1 MAARPDRLTAAPLP
15 RVFLLPGHDKRVGH
29 GHPWAY
35 SNEIRMD
42 AAAKAIAPGACAH
55 LLRVDGKPVG
65 IGTFNPKTLIAFR
78 VFTHDMGATL
88 DRAFIAQ
95 RLRAALALR
104 QRLCAKPFYR
114 LVHAEADGLPGLI
127 VDRLGDVC
135 VLQAGT
141 AGIETLMPEIL
152 AALDEVLAPK
162 AVVLANDSPHRTLEG
177 LETYTRHASKA
188 RTGVVEIEENGLVF
202 FADPLAGQKTGWF
215 FDQRDNRAFVS
226 HLAKGADSVLD
237 LYAYTGGFA
246 VQAAAG
252 AKRVL
257 AVDSSAPAL
266 DLAQKAAERNGVA
279 GVCEFRKQEVFS
291 ALDAL
296 AAGSERF
303 DAVIADPPP
312 FARSKK
318 DVPTALKGYRKL
330 ARTAAALVKPGG
342 FMFIA
347 SCSHNVTADAFA
359 LEVAGGIS
367 RAGRTGR
374 ILRAAGAGADHPVHP
389 LLPETAYLKTLTL
402 QLD

>member
-1 MAARPDRLTAAPLP
+1 MTAADPSALP
-15 RVFLLPGHDKRVGH
+15 RVFLLPGHDKRVQF

-42 AAAKAIAPGACAH
+42 AAAKAIPPGALAS
-55 LLRVDGKPVG
+55 LVRVDGKPVG

-78 VFTHDMGATL
+78 IFAREAGASL
-88 DRAFIAQ
+88 DRAFVAQ
-95 RLRAALALR
+95 RMHAALALR
-104 QRLCAKPFYR
+104 QRLFAKPYYR
-114 LVHAEADGLPGLI
+114 LIHAEADGLPGLV
-127 VDRLGDVC
+127 VDRFGDIC

-152 AALDEVLAPK
+152 AALDEVLSPR
-162 AVVLANDSPHRTLEG
+162 AVVLVNEIPLRTLEG
-177 LETYTRHASKA
+177 LETYTRLASGELA
-188 RTGVVEIEENGLVF
+188 GAVEVEENNLVF
-202 FADPLAGQKTGWF
+202 YADPLQGQKTGWF
-215 FDQRDNRAFVS
+215 FDQRDNRSFVAD
-226 HLAKGADSVLD
+226 LAKDAGAVLD

-246 VQAAAG
+246 VQAAAAG

-266 DLAQKAAERNGVA
+266 ELAKKAAVRNGVA
-279 GVCEFRKQEVFS
+279 EACEFRKDDAFD
-291 ALDAL
+291 ALEAL
-296 AAGSERF
+296 AAGNERF

-318 DVPTALKGYRKL
+318 DVPAALKGYRKL
-330 ARTAAALVKPGG
+330 ARTAAALVRPGG

>member
-1 MAARPDRLTAAPLP
+1 MTDADSSTLP
-15 RVFLLPGHDKRVGH
+15 RVFLLPGRDKRVGF

-42 AAAKAIAPGACAH
+42 PAAKAIAPGACAR
-55 LLRVDGKPVG
+55 LVRVDGKPVG
-65 IGTFNPKTLIAFR
+65 LGTFNPKTLIAFR
-78 VFTHDMGATL
+78 IFAREAGASI
-88 DRAFIAQ
+88 DRAFVAQ
-95 RLRAALALR
+95 RMHAALALR
-104 QRLCAKPFYR
+104 QRLFAKPFYR

-127 VDRLGDVC
+127 VDRFGDVC

-141 AGIETLMPEIL
+141 AGIENLMPEIL
-152 AALDEVLAPK
+152 AALAEVLSPR
-162 AVVLANDSPHRTLEG
+162 AVVLANEGPLRALEG
-177 LETYTRHASKA
+177 LETYTRLAA
-188 RTGVVEIEENGLVF
+188 GELVGAVEVEENNLVF
-202 FADPLAGQKTGWF
+202 YADPLQGQKTGWF
-215 FDQRDNRAFVS
+215 FDQRDNRSFVAD
-226 HLAKGADSVLD
+226 LAKDAGAVLD

-246 VQAAAG
+246 VQAAAAG

-266 DLAQKAAERNGVA
+266 ELAKKAAVRNGVA
-279 GVCEFRKQEVFS
+279 EACEFRKDDAFD
-291 ALDAL
+291 ALEAL
-296 AAGSERF
+296 AAGNERF

-318 DVPTALKGYRKL
+318 DVPAALKGYRKL
-330 ARTAAALVKPGG
+330 ARTAAALVRPGG

-347 SCSHNVTADAFA
+347 SCSHNVTAEAFT

>member
-1 MAARPDRLTAAPLP
+1 MTNESIASAAST
-15 RVFLLPGHDKRVGH
+15 RVFLLPGQDKRVGH

-42 AAAKAIAPGACAH
+42 AAAKAIPPGACAH

-78 VFTHDMGATL
+78 VFAHAPGANV
-88 DRAFIAQ
+88 DRAFVAG

-104 QRLCAKPFYR
+104 QRLYAKPFYR
-114 LVHAEADGLPGLI
+114 LIHAEADGLPGLI

-152 AALDEVLAPK
+152 AALDEVVAPR
-162 AVVLANDSPHRTLEG
+162 AIVLANDSPHRTLEG
-177 LETYTRHASKA
+177 LETYTRHATGA
-188 RTGVVEIEENGLVF
+188 RTGMVEIEENGLVF
-202 FADPLAGQKTGWF
+202 FADPLAGQKTGWY
-215 FDQRDNRAFVS
+215 FDQRDNRAFVA

-246 VQAAAG
+246 VHAAAAG
-252 AKRVL
+252 AKKVI

-266 DLAQKAAERNGVA
+266 DLAQKAATRNGVA
-279 GVCEFRKQEVFS
+279 DACEFRKQDVFS

-303 DAVIADPPP
+303 DVVIADPPP

-330 ARTAAALVKPGG
+330 ARMAAALVRPGG
-342 FMFIA
+342 FLFIA
-347 SCSHNVTADAFA
+347 SCSHNVTADAFG
-359 LEVAGGIS
+359 LEIAGGIS

-374 ILRAAGAGADHPVHP
+374 ILRPAGAGADHPVHP